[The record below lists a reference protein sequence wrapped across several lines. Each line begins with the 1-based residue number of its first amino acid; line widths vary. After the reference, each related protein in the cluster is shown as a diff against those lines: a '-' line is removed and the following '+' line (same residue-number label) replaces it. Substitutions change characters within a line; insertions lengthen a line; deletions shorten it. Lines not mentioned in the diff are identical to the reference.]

1 VINISINNY
10 QRKTNSN
17 NLNNI
22 KINNIYKSQREKR
35 NNKSGLYD
43 EDKLNI
49 KTKNNINRLNKIRNQ
64 IGKLIN

>member
-1 VINISINNY
+1 MINISINNFH
-10 QRKTNSN
+10 RKTNSN